1 MQKQQILH
9 FSEGYSSFLSFGGL
23 GANMINSTNC
33 SLVNRNEYMIINIM
47 FSNNRR
53 ATNPSKELLAYY
65 STNSELLWWRWN
77 YGNAKVI
84 FCNIQHVLGIMQ
96 NKPETNCQ
104 ICQKMHRHNSWLVQV
119 QVSMSVLILW
129 NKYCGVMWNNVEL
142 CSYFCLNMPRHNSWL
157 GQVHVS
163 MFVLMIIHVLCENV
177 L

>member
-1 MQKQQILH
+1 MNIN
-9 FSEGYSSFLSFGGL
+9 GL
-23 GANMINSTNC
+23 WKMYHYLTNC
-33 SLVNRNEYMIINIM
+33 SWINRNEYMVINII

-53 ATNPSKELLAYY
+53 TTNPSKELLAYY
-65 STNSELLWWRWN
+65 STNGELLLWRWN
-77 YGNAKVI
+77 YGNATVI

-163 MFVLMIIHVLCENV
+163 MFVLIIIHVLCENV